1 MIKAVCADLRTIQLG
16 MQLGKLGK
24 LGMIFP
30 TTPTGTRCSR
40 QQRAQSSWERFSQLP
55 SKKYAWAFRT
65 TQKPVGKEFSHFA
78 SPNLLSCNAINH
90 LQRVLSCG
98 GETTPFGGG
107 GSQRLRL
114 APTPLPV
121 GPGGFA
127 RPPPNQG

>member
-1 MIKAVCADLRTIQLG
+1 MIKAIYADLRTIQLG
-16 MQLGKLGK
+16 RQLGK

-30 TTPTGTRCSR
+30 TTPTEIRCGR

-55 SKKYAWAFRT
+55 SKNYALAFTT
-65 TQKPVGKEFSHFA
+65 TQKPVGKDFSHFA
-78 SPNLLSCNAINH
+78 CPNLLSCNAINH

-127 RPPPNQG
+127 RPPPDQV

>member
-1 MIKAVCADLRTIQLG
+1 MIKAVYAGLRTNQLG

-24 LGMIFP
+24 LGTFFP
-30 TTPTGTRCSR
+30 TMPTVTRCSR
-40 QQRAQSSWERFSQLP
+40 QQRAQSSWEQFSQLP
-55 SKKYAWAFRT
+55 SKKYALAFAT
-65 TQKPVGKEFSHFA
+65 TQKPVGKDFSHFA
-78 SPNLLSCNAINH
+78 CPNLLSCNAINH
-90 LQRVLSCG
+90 LQRILSCG

-127 RPPPNQG
+127 RPPPEQA